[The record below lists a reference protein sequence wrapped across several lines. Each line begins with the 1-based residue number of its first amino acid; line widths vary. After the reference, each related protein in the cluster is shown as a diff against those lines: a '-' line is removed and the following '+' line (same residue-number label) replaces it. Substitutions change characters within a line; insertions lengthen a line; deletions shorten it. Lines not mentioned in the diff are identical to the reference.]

1 MLSQTCDYILFSSS
15 INKKRDLKKNWNDKL
30 TPNPYSCRS
39 AHFFSINTL
48 IKMKVK
54 LNMKNNNKAPC
65 MYDMKK
71 CFYVCWFSFRGR
83 GRFWETFSK
92 VQKTDGMDT
101 SRWIIWIFFLCLV
114 VHSTGNFVF
123 ISSAHLSSMY
133 TYIHMYVL
141 SLIKKTNFLRKKIMS
156 RICITVCFYQ
166 SNTKY
171 RPSPSNELS

>member
-1 MLSQTCDYILFSSS
+1 MT
-15 INKKRDLKKNWNDKL
+15 NWPP
-30 TPNPYSCRS
+30 TPIAVDPRI
-39 AHFFSINTL
+39 FFSINTL

-71 CFYVCWFSFRGR
+71 CFYVCWFCFRGR

-92 VQKTDGMDT
+92 VQKTDGMYT
-101 SRWIIWIFFLCLV
+101 SVSRWIIWIFFLCLV

-133 TYIHMYVL
+133 TYILHMYVL
-141 SLIKKTNFLRKKIMS
+141 SLIKKTNFLRKK
-156 RICITVCFYQ
+156 
-166 SNTKY
+166 K
-171 RPSPSNELS
+171 

>member
-15 INKKRDLKKNWNDKL
+15 INKKKRFKKNWNDKL
-30 TPNPYSCRS
+30 TPNPHSCRS

-71 CFYVCWFSFRGR
+71 CFSFRGR

-92 VQKTDGMDT
+92 VQKTDGMCT
-101 SRWIIWIFFLCLV
+101 SVSRWIIWIFFLCLV

-133 TYIHMYVL
+133 TYLYTCTC
-141 SLIKKTNFLRKKIMS
+141 SL
-156 RICITVCFYQ
+156 
-166 SNTKY
+166 
-171 RPSPSNELS
+171 

>member
-1 MLSQTCDYILFSSS
+1 
-15 INKKRDLKKNWNDKL
+15 
-30 TPNPYSCRS
+30 
-39 AHFFSINTL
+39 
-48 IKMKVK
+48 MKVK

-92 VQKTDGMDT
+92 VQKTDGMDK

-141 SLIKKTNFLRKKIMS
+141 SLIKKTNFLRKKNNVKNLYYS
-156 RICITVCFYQ
+156 TVCFYQ

-171 RPSPSNELS
+171 RPSPSNKLS